1 VARLSDIVSSLGRP
15 VCTGL
20 KKMKGLAPHPWAI
33 TQPTVKSH
41 NQVDAC
47 VFEGERH
54 PSDDDDPFIVLTETK
69 FSI

>member
-1 VARLSDIVSSLGRP
+1 
-15 VCTGL
+15 
-20 KKMKGLAPHPWAI
+20 MKGLAPHPWAI

-47 VFEGERH
+47 AFEGERH